1 MEERKNDLSHKPNLT
16 LFWQLKE
23 PYDSVV
29 SNMRD
34 PLLKISSEAKS
45 KQDYD
50 FYGISSGDKDFFF

>member
-45 KQDYD
+45 KQD
-50 FYGISSGDKDFFF
+50 